1 MKKIFITITALLSF
15 VVANAQVNLT
25 TMSYTQ
31 NFNTLDTTVTPS
43 TNFPTGWST
52 FEYGTS
58 ANADQMYSGGN
69 GASNT
74 GNTYSFGATS
84 AIERA
89 LGSVSSGTNRMKWGV
104 AITNNT
110 GSTITS
116 FVINFT
122 GEQWRLGHAT
132 AATDSLVFEYSTAAT
147 GISDTTSPWFTN
159 NSLVFT
165 SLITSGTTGTIDGNL
180 PANQSAKSATVNITI
195 PVGATI
201 YLRWSDVKISGPG
214 NDGLAIDD
222 LSITFSSVPVVKPI
236 LLSTIPTDNAANVAF
251 GTSNLSVTFDK
262 PITLGTGNVTVYNN
276 TAGTNVSIPASGCT
290 VSGNTVT
297 IPSVALAMGS
307 AYAVQFDST
316 CFTNAGNKCDGIYDM
331 VSWNFSTL
339 NPKPS
344 IVNKQPFDNSNNVPI
359 ATTQLS
365 MRFDKPI
372 TAGIGNIYL
381 KNLTAATQVTYT
393 VPSADVVISND
404 TVFINN
410 VVLTYST
417 SYAVQFDSASFTN
430 SSYNSYG
437 IYNDST
443 WNFNT
448 EAAPPP
454 PVTSLSESFV
464 GCAAPL
470 LGGFKQF
477 SVAGTATWRCS
488 AFGHSDTNAVYVN
501 GANATTT
508 FDNTDWLI
516 SPSLDMSAMATPYL
530 HFWTKTRF
538 SGATTKEVY
547 VSTNF
552 VNGNPNGAS
561 WTVLPT
567 TVGSDTA
574 WKAINN
580 TSLAAYKSAPF
591 HIAFK
596 YVSTAAA
603 SANAEEWTL
612 DDINITNG
620 SVAINN
626 YSLQNAD
633 IFVMGN
639 VVNDVLQLMISSEA
653 TSDYQIAIF
662 DITGKNMKN
671 QSVTT
676 NGGRNLVNVSLPSM
690 ASGVYL
696 VQVSNATGKATLK
709 FTK

>member
-1 MKKIFITITALLSF
+1 MKKVFITITALLSF
-15 VVANAQVNLT
+15 VVANAQFNLT
-25 TMSYTQ
+25 TMSYSQ
-31 NFNTLDTTVTPS
+31 DFNTLDTSSAPS
-43 TNFPTGWST
+43 VNLPSGWGL
-52 FEYGTS
+52 FEQGTS
-58 ANADQMYSGGN
+58 ATTVDNKYVGGSGTLNAGN
-69 GASNT
+69 L
-74 GNTYSFGATS
+74 YSFGTAGTT
-84 AIERA
+84 ERA
-89 LGSVSSGTNRMKWGV
+89 LGSLASGSNRGRYG
-104 AITNNT
+104 IGFTNNT
-110 GSTITS
+110 GSTIYSLTYT
-116 FVINFT
+116 FKV
-122 GEQWRLGHAT
+122 EQWRLGDLT
-132 AATDSLVFEYSTAAT
+132 FTNPDTTLLEYSTVAA
-147 GISDTTSPWFTN
+147 GIGDTTSAWF
-159 NSLVFT
+159 
-165 SLITSGTTGTIDGNL
+165 SGNPLLSPVMTGATAGPLDGNLAANQATVTGTI
-180 PANQSAKSATVNITI
+180 NITVTAGSTLYI
-195 PVGATI
+195 
-201 YLRWSDVKISGPG
+201 RFSDLNTAGS
-214 NDGLAIDD
+214 DDAMAIDD
-222 LSITFSSVPVVKPI
+222 LSITFSSAPVLKPI
-236 LLSTIPTDNAANVAF
+236 LLSTIPTDNATNVAF
-251 GTSNLSVTFDK
+251 GTQNLSVTFDK

-290 VSGNTVT
+290 VAGNTVT

-316 CFTNAGNKCDGIYDM
+316 CFTNAGNKCDGIYNM
-331 VSWNFSTL
+331 VSWNYYTV

-410 VVLTYST
+410 VVLAYST

-448 EAAPPP
+448 EAPPPP

-538 SGATTKEVY
+538 SGATIKEVY